1 MVPHDS
7 VLRLKEYDTAVVP
20 DPKLVAGDVVLP
32 YAVLVPHWNQALV
45 LAPFGSAEPFNRA
58 AVALTLLAELVA
70 TVGAGD
76 EQALVVRLR
85 PLP

>member
-1 MVPHDS
+1 M
-7 VLRLKEYDTAVVP
+7 
-20 DPKLVAGDVVLP
+20 
-32 YAVLVPHWNQALV
+32 LVPHWNQALV